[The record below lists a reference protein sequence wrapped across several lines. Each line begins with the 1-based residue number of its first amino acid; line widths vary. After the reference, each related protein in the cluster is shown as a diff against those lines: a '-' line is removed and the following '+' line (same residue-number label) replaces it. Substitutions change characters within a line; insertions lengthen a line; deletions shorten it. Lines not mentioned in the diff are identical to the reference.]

1 MVGGAESKG
10 KYSERVNG
18 KEYTLYEAKQRQ
30 RQMEAAMR
38 AQREKVQLLKDGDA
52 DPDDVMLA
60 RAKYQGQLN
69 EYSRFS
75 RKMGL
80 KEERERIYYDMRGH
94 IANEYEAPERKIYS

>member
-1 MVGGAESKG
+1 MKRSSVS
-10 KYSERVNG
+10 VNG
-18 KEYTLYEAKQRQ
+18 GCDAGTAG
-30 RQMEAAMR
+30 
-38 AQREKVQLLKDGDA
+38 KVQLLKDGDA

-94 IANEYEAPERKIYS
+94 IATNTKRQNAKYTPDMIKMQQRCKAV